1 MGVVQALFSGLFG
14 NGRNV
19 LSETAEV
26 FRVNSEKEAAR
37 GAEARA
43 ASLGQFAAEFNHAKR
58 GLFDRF
64 VDGLN
69 RLPRPAMALGTIG
82 LIVSAMA
89 APDWFT
95 PRMAGLAAVPDP
107 LWWLMGAIVSFYFGA
122 RYQVKAQ
129 DFQRD
134 VMRGAPPEKTKS
146 KTVSQEAGASSIWHD
161 NPALEE
167 WRSSR

>member
-14 NGRNV
+14 SGRNV
-19 LSETAEV
+19 ISETAEV
-26 FRVNSEKEAAR
+26 FTVNAEKDAVRV
-37 GAEARA
+37 AEART
-43 ASLGQFAAEFNHAKR
+43 ASLGQFAAEFSHERR

-89 APDWFT
+89 APDWFA
-95 PRMAGLAAVPDP
+95 PRMAGLAEVPDP

-134 VMRGAPPEKTKS
+134 LMQRPKPPAGAPEP
-146 KTVSQEAGASSIWHD
+146 VPDEAGVSSIWHD
-161 NPALEE
+161 NPALDE
-167 WRSSR
+167 WRSVK